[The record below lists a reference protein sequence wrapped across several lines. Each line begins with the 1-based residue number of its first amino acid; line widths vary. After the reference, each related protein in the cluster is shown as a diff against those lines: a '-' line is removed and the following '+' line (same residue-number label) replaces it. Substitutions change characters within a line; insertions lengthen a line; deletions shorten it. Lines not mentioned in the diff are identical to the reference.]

1 MSEDVSNIIAN
12 KHESAQISHKVEDF
26 LKIISSSSGRVQ
38 ECTVGYPTILTGSKR
53 LLILEKSFN
62 SFYMSNCI
70 L

>member
-1 MSEDVSNIIAN
+1 MSEDVSN

-53 LLILEKSFN
+53 LLILEES
-62 SFYMSNCI
+62 SNLQGNIHFTCLYI